1 MWKVDMREVT
11 MLGSE
16 YNEEAYRI
24 GNLTQFFRHR
34 TMASFGGD
42 CNRRAYTTIGELGA
56 AAIFEKE
63 IGEWKFCCWAFYSS
77 EA

>member
-1 MWKVDMREVT
+1 MWKVDLREVT

-56 AAIFEKE
+56 AAIFGTE
-63 IGEWKFCCWAFYSS
+63 IGEWKFCCWAFIS
-77 EA
+77 